1 MVQCVPAPW
10 NKTKQK
16 LKLISPMQLHP
27 CAQQPYCPHSCFP
40 LHYSR
45 LLYLHSSLYCFEV
58 NVLATTCEQEHA
70 IFDFLCLKNV
80 PSMSLQQQNLIFIGK
95 SYSSMHICW
104 CARSSVSGQYK
115 RFFIVVLVNS
125 CKCLLCVTCK
135 TSAQFSSFGYVPGIK
150 ILGSGG
156 SSLLGFSSKTVQFPC
171 GCINSHSH
179 HLCMKGF
186 SFKKKNR
193 VYVQGMREGV
203 CTTVHMW
210 RSEDDSQG
218 LPCGLL
224 PRLNT
229 VCLQGRG
236 RKAPPLTEPSRL
248 P

>member
-1 MVQCVPAPW
+1 MLLLGEDVVQCVPAPW

-27 CAQQPYCPHSCFP
+27 CAQQSYCPHSCFP

-104 CARSSVSGQYK
+104 CTRSSVSGQYK

-186 SFKKKNR
+186 SLKKK
-193 VYVQGMREGV
+193 MCV
-203 CTTVHMW
+203 CKACEKVCVPRYT
-210 RSEDDSQG
+210 
-218 LPCGLL
+218 CGGQRMT
-224 PRLNT
+224 PRGCH
-229 VCLQGRG
+229 VGYCRD
-236 RKAPPLTEPSRL
+236 
-248 P
+248 